1 MILLAT
7 YALLFIAL
15 VAISVPI
22 AFALGISTIA
32 AFVANDY
39 SIQLFAQRLWT
50 GLDRFTLVAIPL
62 FILTG
67 ELVGGSGILTR
78 LMDFARMLVGRIK
91 GGLFYINILVSMF
104 FGGVNG
110 SAIAD
115 TSAIGSM
122 LIKATSDEYKDAETA
137 AAVTACSS
145 IVGPII
151 PPSIPMLIYAFAAAN
166 VSVAGMFLAGVVPG
180 ILLGLAFMAASFII
194 ILGKPY
200 PRGGKSITWPERL
213 RIIRRFAV
221 AVVLPVIMVVGI
233 VGGIVTPTEAGC
245 LGILYALVIG
255 FFVTRE
261 LTMRAVYRALKRT
274 VIVSAIVMIMVAVG
288 NGSTWLLTIEGVP
301 QLVSDSFRTLTGN
314 PNVFLLLM
322 LLFYVLVG
330 MFIEQAA
337 AMIMLV
343 PVFAPLAG
351 SYGIDPLHFGV
362 FTCLSLAIGLVT
374 PPVGLCLFVSSS
386 IAQVS
391 LHRVFR
397 ASVPYLMAMIAVLLL
412 VTYAPQIYL
421 WLPKLFGIQQ

>member
-1 MILLAT
+1 MTALLAF
-7 YALLFIAL
+7 AFLFIVL
-15 VAISVPI
+15 VAISIPI
-22 AFALGISTIA
+22 AFALGLSTIA
-32 AFVANDY
+32 AFLIGDY
-39 SIQLFAQRLWT
+39 PLQLYAQRLWT
-50 GLDRFTLVAIPL
+50 GIDKFTLVAIPL
-62 FILTG
+62 FILAG
-67 ELVGGSGILTR
+67 ELVSGSGILVR
-78 LMDFARMLVGRIK
+78 LMDFARLLVGRIK
-91 GGLFYINILVSMF
+91 GGLLYINILASMF

-122 LIKATSDEYKDAETA
+122 LIKATADEYKDPETA

-166 VSVAGMFLAGVVPG
+166 VSVAGMFLAGVIPG
-180 ILLGLAFMAASFII
+180 ILLGVSLMAVTFLIT
-194 ILGKPY
+194 LKKPY
-200 PRGGKSITWPERL
+200 ARTKVRYTWADVV
-213 RIIRRFAV
+213 RISARFIV
-221 AVVLPVIMVVGI
+221 AAVLPLIMVVGI

-245 LGILYALVIG
+245 LGILYALAIG

-261 LTMRAVYRALKRT
+261 LTWRAVYNALRRT
-274 VIVSAIVMIMVAVG
+274 VIVTAIVMIMVAVG
-288 NGSTWLLTIEGVP
+288 NGSTWWLSIEGVP
-301 QLVSDSFRTLTGN
+301 QLVSETFRGMTGH
-314 PNVFLLLM
+314 PGVFLLLM

-343 PVFAPLAG
+343 PVFAPLAE
-351 SYGIDPLHFGV
+351 SYGIHPLHFGM
-362 FTCLSLAIGLVT
+362 FTCLALAIGLVT

-397 ASVPYLMAMIAVLLL
+397 AAVPYLGAMILVLLL
-412 VTYAPQIYL
+412 VTYAPQVYL
-421 WLPKLFGIQQ
+421 WVPELFGIRQ